1 MSKMVNESHMKQSE
15 NISLGFRDRASEESP
30 QISPLEEEVLTVINA
45 YVKTYGFEI
54 IHTFE
59 KASGGKRK
67 LSIGTLYPLLNR
79 LYKKGMVESH
89 MAEKSDPTGGAR
101 RKYFSI
107 TNKGKTALSEA
118 HEFRR
123 RLHEFALARV

>member
-1 MSKMVNESHMKQSE
+1 MTKVVNKLQMKRAEDMS
-15 NISLGFRDRASEESP
+15 ISFRARASEESP

-45 YVKTYGFEI
+45 YVKTYGFQI

-59 KASGGKRK
+59 KASRGQRK

-89 MAEKSDPTGGAR
+89 MADKSDPTGGAR

-107 TNKGKTALSEA
+107 TDKGKLALSEA
-118 HEFRR
+118 QEFRR